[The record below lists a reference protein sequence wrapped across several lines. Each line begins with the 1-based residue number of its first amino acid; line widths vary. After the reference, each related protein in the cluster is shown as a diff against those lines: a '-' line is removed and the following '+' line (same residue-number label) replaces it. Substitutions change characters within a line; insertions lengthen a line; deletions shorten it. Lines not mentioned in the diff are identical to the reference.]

1 MDFCDRHYSSSSFS
15 LCNLKNYF
23 FFFFF
28 LIVDEDIV
36 CLFVCFLSSVSAR
49 MCSESAALSM
59 CYCDT
64 FGNKRFDGFFSES
77 QFLSHAEKNP
87 IWTFQREEMIPASL
101 WMKHEKCSKIHIKME
116 FYCISI
122 NFDLIN
128 ESNQSL
134 CEKAQMKFEVRKMFS
149 D

>member
-1 MDFCDRHYSSSSFS
+1 MDFS
-15 LCNLKNYF
+15 LSL
-23 FFFFF
+23 
-28 LIVDEDIV
+28 
-36 CLFVCFLSSVSAR
+36 
-49 MCSESAALSM
+49 
-59 CYCDT
+59 
-64 FGNKRFDGFFSES
+64 
-77 QFLSHAEKNP
+77 FLSHAEKNP

-101 WMKHEKCSKIHIKME
+101 WMKNEKCSKIHIKME

>member
-15 LCNLKNYF
+15 LCNLKNYFF

-87 IWTFQREEMIPASL
+87 I
-101 WMKHEKCSKIHIKME
+101 
-116 FYCISI
+116 
-122 NFDLIN
+122 
-128 ESNQSL
+128 
-134 CEKAQMKFEVRKMFS
+134 
-149 D
+149 

>member
-23 FFFFF
+23 FFLFFF
-28 LIVDEDIV
+28 DRRRRHS
-36 CLFVCFLSSVSAR
+36 LFVCFLSSVSAR

-87 IWTFQREEMIPASL
+87 I
-101 WMKHEKCSKIHIKME
+101 
-116 FYCISI
+116 
-122 NFDLIN
+122 
-128 ESNQSL
+128 
-134 CEKAQMKFEVRKMFS
+134 
-149 D
+149 